1 MLMKTAS
8 KLGLTS
14 EAELA
19 REEERLSKTR
29 ARELYD
35 TGLLDTL
42 LCCVPH

>member
-29 ARELYD
+29 ARELFWIPYSAACRTD
-35 TGLLDTL
+35 G
-42 LCCVPH
+42 